1 MGAWARP
8 HRLIGLLTAAVI
20 VLSFISCESEQVL
33 IVCDPYIETI
43 HGGAWPLSETGFAVR
58 AALSGFKVDSV
69 TLGAQDDVFV
79 FLESQ
84 EKHLDAIVISPW
96 QSLTASDAAAAVGNN
111 DIRIITA
118 GGTAN
123 LPISNSVV
131 SVQPDRSVQ
140 MYRLGQ
146 LAGDWADRTGFPAVL
161 LYNSSKE
168 MNRMEAQLLQNG
180 YAAVDES
187 VPRMQIF
194 DVDGGEQGTLPP
206 DFITA
211 ASESSIL
218 LLFAG
223 ALNPLAMEATDEA
236 APPVITEYLY
246 DLTAWSERIAA
257 SVEQDQIALKK
268 AIIAE
273 LKNSSPDGTRYY
285 PARVNKGHLYRM
297 IRKNGLTLLS
307 SQTYNSAR
315 R

>member
-1 MGAWARP
+1 VVAWARP

-33 IVCDPYIETI
+33 IVSDPYIETI
-43 HGGAWPLSETGFAVR
+43 HGGVWPLSKTGFALR

-84 EKHLDAIVISPW
+84 DKQIDAIVVSPW
-96 QSLTASDAAAAVGNN
+96 QSLTAFGNT
-111 DIRIITA
+111 DIRIIAA

-123 LPISNSVV
+123 LPISDSVV

-146 LAGDWADRTGFPAVL
+146 LAGDWAGRTGLPAVL
-161 LYNSSKE
+161 LYSSSKE

-194 DVDGGEQGTLPP
+194 DVKGGEQGTLPP

-211 ASESSIL
+211 ASKASIL

-223 ALNPLAMEATDEA
+223 TLNPLAMEATDEA

-246 DLTAWSERIAA
+246 DSTAWSERIAA
-257 SVEQDQIALKK
+257 SVEQDQTALKK